1 MEGTY
6 VDDPFRGSY
15 LDTEADDHLL
25 EDWLPQKKGT
35 KLREIIKQRKVTI
48 ISISIAIFIAT
59 VVTIAIIIHISS
71 SPCKNNGFYFEEKG
85 IYKCNC
91 NGTSYTGDQCE
102 VAIVEEVMN
111 RDNLKI
117 ISEIKT

>member
-1 MEGTY
+1 MN
-6 VDDPFRGSY
+6 F
-15 LDTEADDHLL
+15 TEADDHLL

-35 KLREIIKQRKVTI
+35 KLRELIKQRKVTI

-59 VVTIAIIIHISS
+59 VVTIAIIIHIYS
-71 SPCKNNGFYFEEKG
+71 SPCQNNGFYFQEKG

-91 NGTSYTGDQCE
+91 NGTKFTGDQCE